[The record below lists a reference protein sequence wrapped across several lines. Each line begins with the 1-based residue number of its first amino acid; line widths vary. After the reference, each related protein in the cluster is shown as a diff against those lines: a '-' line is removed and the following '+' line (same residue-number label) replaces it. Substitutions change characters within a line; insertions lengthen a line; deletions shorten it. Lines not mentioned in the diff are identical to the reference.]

1 MATIDKLDISVYN
14 MYAVRTRMIEQ
25 INQQLHL
32 EEAAT
37 IPPQTNVIITQ
48 IQLSEIDLLLGVV
61 PMMTPW
67 AYFFPPKRF
76 NTVRKSPFTFA
87 RVAPSIKDTGEQG
100 EAFAALVALPCD
112 TKEEEVEKGII
123 LTCFKELS
131 KLNSW
136 LGFIVGRIGQFLQ
149 G

>member
-14 MYAVRTRMIEQ
+14 MYAVRTRLIEQ

-37 IPPQTNVIITQ
+37 IPPQTSVITTQ

-61 PMMTPW
+61 PMQTPW

-76 NTVRKSPFTFA
+76 NAVRRSPFTFA
-87 RVAPSIKDTGEQG
+87 KVAPSINDTGEQG
-100 EAFAALVALPCD
+100 KAFAALVALPCD
-112 TKEEEVEKGII
+112 TTEEESEKGVI
-123 LTCFKELS
+123 LLCFKELS
-131 KLNSW
+131 KLNNW